1 MALTPSSMPA
11 LGMPAADFTLPDTVS
26 DRRLGLGQ
34 LKSGKATV
42 VMFLSNHCPYVKHVL
57 EGLVRLA
64 HDYRSKGVSFIA
76 IGCSD
81 TQTYPEDSPERMRL
95 LAQRQ
100 GFPFP
105 YLYDESQE
113 VARAYQAACTPDFF
127 VFDAQLHLAYRGR
140 LDDSRPGNGV
150 PVTGR
155 DLRGALN
162 ALLVGRAVSEDQ
174 QPSLGCSIK
183 WREEAPAASAFL
195 EF

>member
-1 MALTPSSMPA
+1 MKRGRCASARTLLSGGRPAVPLATMRHTILQVHVRRYCGAPEAGSSPGASMALTPSSMPA

-26 DRRLGLGQ
+26 DRRLGLSQ

-81 TQTYPEDSPERMRL
+81 TETYPEDSPERMRL

-105 YLYDESQE
+105 YLYDEWQE
-113 VARAYQAACTPDFF
+113 VARA
-127 VFDAQLHLAYRGR
+127 
-140 LDDSRPGNGV
+140 
-150 PVTGR
+150 
-155 DLRGALN
+155 
-162 ALLVGRAVSEDQ
+162 
-174 QPSLGCSIK
+174 
-183 WREEAPAASAFL
+183 
-195 EF
+195 